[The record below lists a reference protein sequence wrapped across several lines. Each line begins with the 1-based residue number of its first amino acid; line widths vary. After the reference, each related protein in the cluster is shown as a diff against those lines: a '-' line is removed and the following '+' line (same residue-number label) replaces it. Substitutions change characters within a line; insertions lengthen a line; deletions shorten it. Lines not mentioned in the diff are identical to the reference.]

1 MKFAILCLVL
11 VLPGCGS
18 LYTRLYTQAE
28 MDAAVARARK
38 GPVITQELFDSAVDR
53 AHYNG
58 YQQCVDTVE
67 KETGKK

>member
-1 MKFAILCLVL
+1 MKLAILCLVL
-11 VLPGCGS
+11 VLPGCG
-18 LYTRLYTQAE
+18 RLYTQAE
-28 MDAAVARARK
+28 MDAAVAKARK

-67 KETGKK
+67 KEIAKQ